1 MTKERRKFEAS
12 YKLQIVK
19 MVKEDGIAVSQVC
32 KDMNLHE
39 TVVRRWLKQ
48 VELEKTGKGFIG
60 KPFTLDQQRIRELE
74 SENKRLKQDVELLK
88 KASAFFAR
96 TIK

>member
-12 YKLQIVK
+12 YSQNGKRRWHSGQ
-19 MVKEDGIAVSQVC
+19 VSQVC

-48 VELEKTGKGFIG
+48 VEWEKTGQGLSG
-60 KPFTLDQQRIRELE
+60 KPFTLDPQRIRELE
-74 SENKRLKQDVELLK
+74 SENKRLKQDVD
-88 KASAFFAR
+88 
-96 TIK
+96 T

>member
-1 MTKERRKFEAS
+1 MTKERRKFEAC

-48 VELEKTGKGFIG
+48 VEQEKTGQGLSG
-60 KPFTLDQQRIRELE
+60 KPFTLDPQRIRELE
-74 SENKRLKQDVELLK
+74 SENKRLKQDVD
-88 KASAFFAR
+88 
-96 TIK
+96 T